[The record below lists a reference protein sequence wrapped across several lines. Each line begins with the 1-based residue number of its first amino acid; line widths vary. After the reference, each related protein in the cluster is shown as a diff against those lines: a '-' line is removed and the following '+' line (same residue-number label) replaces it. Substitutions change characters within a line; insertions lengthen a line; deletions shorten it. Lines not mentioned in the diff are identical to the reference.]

1 MRHALFALT
10 FIAVSVSAASAA
22 SIEAAKLQQRCP
34 DLTYNQVGTEL
45 NKLVQEYRFSDNS
58 DEALEQA
65 GMLLCPTAEQRSM
78 LQQHYATQPAPANY
92 TPPPPRYGHPHGVRP
107 QVAPPPHG
115 VRPRVAHPPVRVQPI
130 PVPVFA
136 GAAPVYAN
144 APSYGVGPQY
154 SQPGIA
160 VPPQGQRKIHR
171 QTVKGDPYCGDP
183 STPEG
188 MKIFERLNGPNPM
201 SRQPGRYISCEAG
214 EIPGK
219 PCPGWRCLRAR

>member
-10 FIAVSVSAASAA
+10 FVAVSVSAASAA

-34 DLTYNQVGTEL
+34 DLTYNQIGTEL
-45 NKLVQEYRFSDNS
+45 NKLVQEYRFSDNP

-65 GMLLCPTAEQRSM
+65 GMLLCPTAEQHSM

-92 TPPPPRYGHPHGVRP
+92 APPPQYVHPHGVRP
-107 QVAPPPHG
+107 QVAPPPQR
-115 VRPRVAHPPVRVQPI
+115 VRPHVAHPPTRVQPI

-136 GAAPVYAN
+136 GTAPAYARP
-144 APSYGVGPQY
+144 APYYGGQPEY
-154 SQPGIA
+154 SQPM
-160 VPPQGQRKIHR
+160 QGQRKIHR

-201 SRQPGRYISCEAG
+201 SRQPGRYVSCEAG

-219 PCPGWRCLRAR
+219 PCPGWKCLRAR